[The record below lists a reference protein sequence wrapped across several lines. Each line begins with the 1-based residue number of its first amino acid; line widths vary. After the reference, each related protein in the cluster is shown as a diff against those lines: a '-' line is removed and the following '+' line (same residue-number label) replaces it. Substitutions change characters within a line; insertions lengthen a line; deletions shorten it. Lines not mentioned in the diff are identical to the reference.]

1 MPTTRYG
8 RSPWIDGVPA
18 KKRPSH
24 PTFSGDIET
33 SLVIIGGGMA
43 GVMTAYACAV
53 AGFKP
58 LLLEADRLG
67 CGGSGLASGVFAGEA
82 TDSFRDF
89 EAAVGRRAARVHFD
103 QTRRAALELA
113 ATVKRLGI
121 KAAGLHTAP
130 ALRVAP
136 RGAPLKAL
144 QKDTDLR
151 RGAGLDATWQKPA
164 AVAAATGIAEA
175 EAGVRLSAWGT
186 CDPFRL
192 VLGFAAAAVK
202 RGAVVFE
209 RSPVT
214 KITFDRKLATVIT
227 ARGRIVAPHV
237 VHCTGEPTA
246 LVKALKRHFRFGQ
259 RALALTDALPAP
271 VRQAIASRAAVV
283 VVDTDAPPHVIRW
296 VEGNRV
302 LVAGADGAR
311 PPARQADKHDVQRT
325 GQLMYELTRL
335 YPPISGV
342 MPAYG
347 WSMPT
352 ARSADGGLYAGPHRN
367 FPHQF
372 FALGTAHD
380 PARAFLAS
388 RVLLRHLTEAMTGD
402 DQHLGFAR
410 SL

>member
-8 RSPWIDGVPA
+8 RSPWIDGVPV
-18 KKRPSH
+18 KRRPSH
-24 PTFSGDIET
+24 PAFSGDIEAP
-33 SLVIIGGGMA
+33 LVIIGGGMA

-53 AGFKP
+53 AGFEP
-58 LLLEADRLG
+58 MLLEADRLG
-67 CGGSGLASGVFAGEA
+67 CGGSGRASGVFAGEA

-103 QTRRAALELA
+103 QTRKAALELA

-130 ALRVAP
+130 AVRVAP
-136 RGAPLKAL
+136 RGAAVKAL
-144 QKDTDLR
+144 QKDADLR
-151 RGAGLDATWQKPA
+151 RGASLEATWQKPA
-164 AVAAATGIAEA
+164 AVAAATGIADA
-175 EAGVRLSAWGT
+175 EAGVRLSTWGV

-209 RSPVT
+209 RTPVT
-214 KITFDRKLATVIT
+214 KITFDRKLATVVT
-227 ARGRIVAPHV
+227 ARGRIVAPRV
-237 VHCTGEPTA
+237 VHCTGEPTS

-259 RALALTDALPAP
+259 RALALTDVLPAS
-271 VRQAIASRAAVV
+271 VRKAIGPRDSVIA
-283 VVDTDAPPHVIRW
+283 DTDTPPHVIRW
-296 VEGNRV
+296 IDGNRV
-302 LVAGADGAR
+302 MVAGADGSR
-311 PPARQADKHDVQRT
+311 PVARQADKHDVQRT

-335 YPPISGV
+335 YPAISGV

-347 WSMPT
+347 WSMPL
-352 ARSADGGLYAGPHRN
+352 ALSADGGLYAGPHRN

-388 RVLLRHLTEAMTGD
+388 RVLLRHLTDAVTGD